1 MTRRDLRRLAMQ
13 ALYQLDLRG
22 EKDRAAV
29 DETVTDHITSEG
41 LGSEDDAGQVI
52 ALTAGAWDTRRE
64 ADKLAAELAPDWPTH
79 RQPAVDRAILRLAF
93 HEIVSGHAPL
103 KVAINEAVEL
113 AKEFCSENSPAFING
128 VLDKIARKLEAAG
141 KVPAP
146 APAPAP
152 DSKPSKSPDPDAWL
166 KDALGD

>member
-29 DETVTDHITSEG
+29 SETVTDHITTEG
-41 LGSEDDAGQVI
+41 LGTEEDARQVI
-52 ALTAGAWDTRRE
+52 DLTAAAWGTRRD

-141 KVPAP
+141 KVPPPSP
-146 APAPAP
+146 APGDKPAGP
-152 DSKPSKSPDPDAWL
+152 ADPEAWL
-166 KDALGD
+166 KDALEQ